1 MVTIHYQM
9 ISKYDKELF
18 DKALKLASG
27 MTEIT
32 DSDDFYIIEK
42 VQKNQLFCNNQKSNS
57 SK

>member
-1 MVTIHYQM
+1 M